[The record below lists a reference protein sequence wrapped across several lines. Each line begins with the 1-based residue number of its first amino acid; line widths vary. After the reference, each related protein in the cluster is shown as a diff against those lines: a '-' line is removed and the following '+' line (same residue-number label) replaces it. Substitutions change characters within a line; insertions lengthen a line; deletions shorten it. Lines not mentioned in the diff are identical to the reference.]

1 MSRLV
6 VESSDPNDSE
16 ADIEDK
22 LEKAARSVQISR
34 EAKGLT
40 DPYLKELSDTTDTLI
55 GKVFDSMV
63 DQIAKVLEE

>member
-22 LEKAARSVQISR
+22 LEKAVRSVQLSR
-34 EAKGLT
+34 EAKGLN
-40 DPYLKELSDTTDTLI
+40 DPYLKELSDNTDTLI